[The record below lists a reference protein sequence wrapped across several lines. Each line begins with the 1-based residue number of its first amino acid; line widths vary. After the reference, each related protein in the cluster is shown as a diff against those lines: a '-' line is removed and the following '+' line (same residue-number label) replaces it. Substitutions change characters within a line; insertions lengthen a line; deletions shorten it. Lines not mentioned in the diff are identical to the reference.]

1 MTDFW
6 QMGRLDLVKPRS
18 QEMGR
23 KGEVGGGERERLY
36 RTLHCLADGEPFAM
50 DVIGRHKDR
59 EESYDVI
66 MTGKSHTS

>member
-23 KGEVGGGERERLY
+23 EGGGGRERLY
-36 RTLHCLADGEPFAM
+36 RTLHGLADGEPFAM

-59 EESYDVI
+59 EES
-66 MTGKSHTS
+66 